1 MNETLF
7 YVFGIALI
15 LSAVV
20 VSAIGL
26 RFENFPATRAILA
39 GTVLYFAVLVGAT
52 AIFAVLN
59 ARDEQQ
65 HREAEQAAE
74 ETTSTTEA
82 SGGGTT
88 SAAPSGGGDGSGG
101 GAAIKLAADPSQ
113 IAYTTTSLSAQAGN
127 VTIDFDNPNQAI
139 PHDVCVD
146 SPSGDE
152 LGCSDI
158 VTGDTSALD
167 LSNLKPGKY
176 TFFCSVDSHQ
186 QAGMEGTLTVQ

>member
-20 VSAIGL
+20 VSVIGL
-26 RFENFPATRAILA
+26 RFENFPATRGILA

-59 ARDEQQ
+59 ARDEQTQ
-65 HREAEQAAE
+65 REAEQAAE

-88 SAAPSGGGDGSGG
+88 STTPSSGGGGG
-101 GAAIKLAADPSQ
+101 GAPIKLAADPSQ
-113 IAYTTTSLSAQAGN
+113 IAYTTTSLSAKAGN

-152 LGCSDI
+152 LGCSDV
-158 VTGDTSALD
+158 VTGDTSTLD

-176 TFFCSVDSHQ
+176 TFFCNVDSHQ

>member
-7 YVFGIALI
+7 YVFGVALI
-15 LSAVV
+15 VSAIT

-26 RFENFPATRAILA
+26 KFENFPPNRSILA
-39 GTVLYFAVLVGAT
+39 GTVLYFAALVGAT
-52 AIFAVLN
+52 AVFAVLN

-74 ETTSTTEA
+74 ETTATVA

-88 SAAPSGGGDGSGG
+88 TTPSGGGGGS
-101 GAAIKLAADPSQ
+101 AVQLSADASQ
-113 IAYTTTSLSAQAGN
+113 IAYTTDSLSAQAGN
-127 VTIDFDNPNQAI
+127 VTIDFENPNSAI

-146 SPSGDE
+146 DPDGKE
-152 LGCSDI
+152 LGCSDV
-158 VTGDTSALD
+158 VTGGTSSLD
-167 LSNLKPGKY
+167 LSDVKPGKY

-186 QAGMEGTLTVQ
+186 QAGMQGTLTVK

>member
-26 RFENFPATRAILA
+26 KFEDFPANRGILA
-39 GTVLYFAVLVGAT
+39 GTVLYFAALVGAT
-52 AIFAVLN
+52 AVFAVLN
-59 ARDEQQ
+59 AREEAE

-74 ETTSTTEA
+74 ETTSTTTEA
-82 SGGGTT
+82 SGGGATT
-88 SAAPSGGGDGSGG
+88 TPSGGG
-101 GAAIKLAADPSQ
+101 GASTVKLAADPSQ
-113 IAYTTTSLSAQAGN
+113 IAYATDSLSAKAGS

-146 SPSGDE
+146 SPSGGE
-152 LGCSDI
+152 LGCSEV
-158 VTGDTSALD
+158 VTGESSTLD
-167 LSNLKPGKY
+167 LSNLKPGEY
-176 TFFCSVDSHQ
+176 TFFCSVDGHEA
-186 QAGMEGTLTVQ
+186 AGMRGTLSVQ

>member
-26 RFENFPATRAILA
+26 KFENFPANRGILA
-39 GTVLYFAVLVGAT
+39 GTVLYFAALVGAT
-52 AIFAVLN
+52 ALFAVLN
-59 ARDEQQ
+59 AREEAE

-74 ETTSTTEA
+74 ETTSTTTEA
-82 SGGGTT
+82 SGGGATT
-88 SAAPSGGGDGSGG
+88 TPSGEG
-101 GAAIKLAADPSQ
+101 GASTVKLAADPSQ
-113 IAYTTTSLSAQAGN
+113 IAYATDALSAKAGR

-146 SPSGDE
+146 GPSGDE
-152 LGCSDI
+152 LGCSEV
-158 VTGDTSALD
+158 VTGDASTLD
-167 LSNLKPGKY
+167 LTNLKPGEY
-176 TFFCSVDSHQ
+176 TFFCSVDGHE
-186 QAGMEGTLTVQ
+186 QAGMTGTLTVQ